1 MVKVGPKLPPPTRRE
16 LARIEKEQKRAE
28 QLENGVN
35 PAVLGEPRER
45 VIYLFR
51 IKKAAHHPKLE
62 DYELEEARRKREK
75 NHRRALARKLAKASA
90 AAETDTGPG

>member
-16 LARIEKEQKRAE
+16 LARLEKEQKRVE
-28 QLENGVN
+28 QLENGFD

-75 NHRRALARKLAKASA
+75 NHKRALARKLAKVP
-90 AAETDTGPG
+90 AEADAGQG